1 MRLLSY
7 LFIFVLTTLIAVPS
21 YSDDITI
28 NLDQTTPYV
37 DVPVT
42 VTEPVDATIQ
52 TVTGTPDENF
62 IDSWIEL
69 WQDTTRLAYND
80 DGAHSVVNV
89 LASVITMPLQIGE
102 YFIRATSY
110 AYTCCNVYPTGSYLL
125 STNLIV
131 ATPTPT
137 ISLSPTPSPTE
148 TETPSPTPTPSE
160 TSTVQPSPEPSPT
173 PSETQ
178 LPQENLPGP
187 ETPQQVEPSQESL
200 PILPTVEPQV
210 SVVPVEPSV
219 LPTPDVTSTSISY
232 PSYEPSSSTDEYL
245 SETVFLGISLPP
257 GVSEATQLVS
267 EAISNS
273 LETISNLGSEFTP
286 EERKQA
292 QQVILGAIIITQ
304 LASPRRVK

>member
-1 MRLLSY
+1 
-7 LFIFVLTTLIAVPS
+7 
-21 YSDDITI
+21 
-28 NLDQTTPYV
+28 
-37 DVPVT
+37 
-42 VTEPVDATIQ
+42 
-52 TVTGTPDENF
+52 
-62 IDSWIEL
+62 
-69 WQDTTRLAYND
+69 
-80 DGAHSVVNV
+80 
-89 LASVITMPLQIGE
+89 
-102 YFIRATSY
+102 
-110 AYTCCNVYPTGSYLL
+110 
-125 STNLIV
+125 
-131 ATPTPT
+131 
-137 ISLSPTPSPTE
+137 
-148 TETPSPTPTPSE
+148 
-160 TSTVQPSPEPSPT
+160 VQPSPEPSPT

>member
-1 MRLLSY
+1 LRLLSY